1 MREKYVE
8 KLVPIPEGVTVNV
21 SGEEVT
27 VKHKKNVLTRKFPRL
42 IINMEVKDNNF
53 VTSAELPRKNQKA
66 MIGTIAGHVSNMIKG
81 VTEGY
86 EYRLKVVYSHF
97 PIDVKIKGNDVE
109 ITNMYGEKAKR
120 HAKIVEGVKAK
131 LDGDDIIITGIDKE
145 ACGQTAANIENATR
159 LRGKRKKDQRIFQD
173 GIYISEKAK

>member
-1 MREKYVE
+1 MREEYIE
-8 KLVPIPEGVTVNV
+8 KVVPIPEGVTVTV

-27 VKHKKNVLTRKFPRL
+27 VKHKKNVLTRNFPRL
-42 IINMEVKDNNF
+42 IINMDVQDNNF
-53 VTSAELPRKNQKA
+53 KTFAERPRKSQKA

-86 EYRLKVVYSHF
+86 EYRLKIIYSHF
-97 PIDVKIKGNDVE
+97 PIDVKLKGNIVE

-120 HAKIVEGVKAK
+120 IAKIVDGVKAK
-131 LDGDDIIITGIDKE
+131 IEEEDIVITGIDKE

-173 GIYISEKAK
+173 GIYIFEKA